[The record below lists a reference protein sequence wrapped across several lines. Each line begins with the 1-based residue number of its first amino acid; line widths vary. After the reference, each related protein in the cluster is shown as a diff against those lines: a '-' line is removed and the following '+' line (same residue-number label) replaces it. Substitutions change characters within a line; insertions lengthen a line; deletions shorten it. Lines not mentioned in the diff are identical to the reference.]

1 MNVGKELV
9 ITQSYKDLVHFNVDD
24 AFRIVYEGT
33 LFYLVE
39 IDGITRSVR
48 KESCELLEVRRI
60 RIINEIINN

>member
-39 IDGITRSVR
+39 IDGIT
-48 KESCELLEVRRI
+48 
-60 RIINEIINN
+60 